1 MAGETEFRWTSRFS
15 HASSINSKIF
25 FAKTCGYL
33 LSLALVREVFG
44 GLPIVQL
51 EFQTRV
57 PWMLSEPAP
66 EA

>member
-1 MAGETEFRWTSRFS
+1 
-15 HASSINSKIF
+15 
-25 FAKTCGYL
+25 
-33 LSLALVREVFG
+33 LVREVFG